1 VDAVQ
6 GIKKGEAFGVM
17 LNTLPSKAKF
27 SAEHVGSAALVFSMY
42 VHARMF
48 VVIPNSL
55 CDIFLHNGVWDQYA
69 PFPVS
74 LLIS

>member
-27 SAEHVGSAALVFSMY
+27 SGEHIGSAALVFSMY
-42 VHARMF
+42 VHARVI
-48 VVIPNSL
+48 VVLPNLL
-55 CDIFLHNGVWDQYA
+55 CDCSLHHGFWD
-69 PFPVS
+69 
-74 LLIS
+74 